1 MYKLKASITKE
12 ILLLLNDKVGLFF
25 MFFMPILLVF
35 IITIIQNS
43 AYEII
48 NENKISMVISN
59 QDEGFLGDSLVKL
72 LDQSKMFDLSN
83 NEATE
88 AKELSNLMLENKTL
102 TAVFIPKGFS
112 KYIEN
117 KSANSTELMLFQMG
131 LAESKPIYVKQNL
144 DLDFFYDPVL
154 QENYIKSIEGILFQ
168 TISIL
173 ENTNFIK
180 EIYSQIGVENQ
191 SEDLTQNIFADKIN
205 IQTQHASLNDSKS
218 SKKPNATQHNVPAW
232 TIFAM
237 FFMVV
242 SLASN
247 IVKEKNNGSFVRL
260 KTMPTSILTSLIS
273 KMFVFIFASFLQV
286 IVIFSIGKF
295 IFPYIGLPA
304 LNFGGHW
311 FSFFLVVLITSLAAV
326 SWALFIGVYAKTQ
339 EQAGG
344 IGAISII
351 IFAAIGGVWVPT
363 FAMPAFMQTLSK
375 LSPMNWSL
383 EGFYTLFLKN
393 GNIKELFFTF
403 VVLTAFIFIMQTL
416 SFLKLKKDKLL

>member
-1 MYKLKASITKE
+1 MYKLKASIFKE

-59 QDEGFLGDSLVKL
+59 QDEGFLGDSLIQL
-72 LDQSKMFDLSN
+72 LEQSKMFDLSYQELPKAN
-83 NEATE
+83 
-88 AKELSNLMLENKTL
+88 ELSSFMLANKHL
-102 TAVFIPKGFS
+102 TAVFIPEGFS
-112 KYIEN
+112 KYIN
-117 KSANSTELMLFQMG
+117 TKSVNSTELMLYQMG
-131 LAESKPIYVKQNL
+131 LSEDKPIYTKQNL
-144 DLDFFYDPVL
+144 DLNFYYDPVL
-154 QENYIKSIEGILFQ
+154 QDNYVKSIEGMIFQ

-191 SEDLTQNIFADKIN
+191 SDDLTQNIFADQIN
-205 IQTQHASLNDSKS
+205 IKTQHASLKESQL

-260 KTMPTSILTSLIS
+260 KTMPTSIITSLLS
-273 KMFVFIFASFLQV
+273 KMIVFVFASFLQV
-286 IVIFSIGKF
+286 VIIFSIGKF

-304 LNFGGHW
+304 LNFGSHW
-311 FSFFLVVLITSLAAV
+311 FAFFLVVSLTSLAAV
-326 SWALFIGVYAKTQ
+326 SWALFIGVFANTQ

-344 IGAISII
+344 VGAISII

-363 FAMPAFMQTLSK
+363 FAMPVFMQQLSK

-393 GNIKELFFTF
+393 GDFKELLSTF
-403 VVLTAFIFIMQTL
+403 VFLIIFIFIMQTL